1 MANPAFST
9 RYRLPDGR
17 WAVNV
22 TEAKTL
28 AAQDSGVV
36 QNVTAASVTV
46 TLPATATVG
55 VFTVRDGGV
64 KSSGGPNGAISTP
77 AYPKVDPN
85 ASDTVAG
92 FDVEGTEA
100 DGKYLYTS
108 NTAGATNTG
117 HVGDEI
123 TIMNTGATNGGVV
136 IASKGD
142 WLREA

>member
-17 WAVNV
+17 YAVDV

-28 AAQDSGVV
+28 AAADSGIV
-36 QNVTAASVTV
+36 QNVTVAGVTV

-55 VFTVRDGGV
+55 TWTVRDGGV
-64 KSSGGPNGAISTP
+64 RETNGPAGAVIAP

-92 FDVEGTEA
+92 FNVSGTA
-100 DGKYLYTS
+100 SDGKYLYTDS
-108 NTAGATNTG
+108 TAGQ
-117 HVGDEI
+117 VGDEI
-123 TIMNTGATNGGVV
+123 TISNTGATDGGIVTR
-136 IASKGD
+136 SKGD